1 MPLGGITPVNARRTF
16 ESYRSRRDN
25 VDDDDDEDRVSSSI
39 DRSHHFA
46 LELAFIIEH
55 YSEGTEAEAK
65 GILDL
70 YLEGADSVV
79 LAVAYAQRQR
89 QHSAVLWEKLISY
102 CLSTDVAKG
111 RDGLLFGSLLEAA
124 ALSGADLARLVA
136 KIPPGMVVEGL
147 RPRLVAAVADYRL
160 KLNIHEAAVTVAT
173 VDKNVLQREVTHRS
187 RRGVRFQRSDLPDVK
202 LKVLTELLR
211 NKDSNDERNQ
221 SKSSS
226 TTTEES
232 NQTPLTP
239 PTTLPKTLRTVER
252 HNRYRTL
259 SRSLPVR

>member
-1 MPLGGITPVNARRTF
+1 MPLGGITPVNARRTL
-16 ESYRSRRDN
+16 ESYRSRRGS
-25 VDDDDDEDRVSSSI
+25 VDDDDDEDRRSSSV

-173 VDKNVLQREVTHRS
+173 VDRNVLQREVTHRS
-187 RRGVRFQRSDLPDVK
+187 RRGVRFQRSDLPDMK
-202 LKVLTELLR
+202 LKALTELLR
-211 NKDSNDERNQ
+211 NNKDSDDKRKQ
-221 SKSSS
+221 PKSSS
-226 TTTEES
+226 TTTEEAT
-232 NQTPLTP
+232 QTSTAT
-239 PTTLPKTLRTVER
+239 TTLPKTLRTVER

-259 SRSLPVR
+259 ARSLPVR